1 MKHPVPSIDLWCTE
15 LDVVVRVY
23 CPCGRDHLL
32 GLYDVDVEQRCECG
46 VRFIVDCRIT
56 VRKL

>member
-1 MKHPVPSIDLWCTE
+1 MKPNVDIWCSE
-15 LDVVVRVY
+15 VDVVVRVY

-32 GLYDVDVEQRCECG
+32 GLYDIDVEQRCECG
-46 VRFIVDCRIT
+46 ARFIVDCQIT